1 MFTCLGLLND
11 FNGGYN
17 LQEATPQHATPS
29 ICKKYPRMQGGQCS
43 RRLNM
48 AGGEELR
55 EASSKQ
61 RKLEAF
67 VWENQ
72 LCHPVTLARF
82 SIQIL
87 ENSKI
92 IKLSCNLFL
101 THLRAQIVCYEL
113 KEDLSPVMLKEI
125 FHDSFENFE
134 ITRICMENHAYMTG
148 WQKLFFSYKCL

>member
-11 FNGGYN
+11 N

-29 ICKKYPRMQGGQCS
+29 TGRKYPRMQGGQGIS
-43 RRLNM
+43 RCLNLEV
-48 AGGEELR
+48 GEELR

-61 RKLEAF
+61 RKLETF
-67 VWENQ
+67 VCENQ
-72 LCHPVTLARF
+72 LCHPVTLAWF

-87 ENSKI
+87 ENSNT

-113 KEDLSPVMLKEI
+113 KEDLRPAMLKEI
-125 FHDSFENFE
+125 FHDSFENFK
-134 ITRICMENHAYMTG
+134 ITWICMENHASMTG
-148 WQKLFFSYKCL
+148 WQNLFFSYKCF